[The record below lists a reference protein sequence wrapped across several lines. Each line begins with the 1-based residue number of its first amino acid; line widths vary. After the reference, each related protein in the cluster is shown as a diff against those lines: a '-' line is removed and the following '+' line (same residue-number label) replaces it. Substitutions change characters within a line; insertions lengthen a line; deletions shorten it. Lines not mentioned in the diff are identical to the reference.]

1 MDGRNDQAALTDQWG
16 AIISYSD
23 TEPNIGADDMGFNII
38 LVIGLYLAMIWPELC
53 RSTNHTKGW
62 LPCVGSMI
70 HPFVGGRFLLW
81 WKLLQS
87 PFTFGLP

>member
-1 MDGRNDQAALTDQWG
+1 MD
-16 AIISYSD
+16 SYG
-23 TEPNIGADDMGFNII
+23 IGINII
-38 LVIGLYLAMIWPELC
+38 FVIGLYLAMIWPELC
-53 RSTNHTKGW
+53 RSTDHTKGW

>member
-1 MDGRNDQAALTDQWG
+1 MAQIVTSLLSEN
-16 AIISYSD
+16 
-23 TEPNIGADDMGFNII
+23 N
-38 LVIGLYLAMIWPELC
+38 LAMIWPELC
-53 RSTNHTKGW
+53 RSTDHTKGW